1 MAMTSQHTDGG
12 FYIKN
17 PFSVVA
23 LMGVAEVIAFAVL
36 FFLLDWMGR

>member
-1 MAMTSQHTDGG
+1 MGINEDGL
-12 FYIKN
+12 YIKN

-23 LMGVAEVIAFAVL
+23 LMGVAEVIAFAAL